1 MHRIVLF
8 FVGLFCSFSLSAQYT
23 LIGNIIDQDGISI
36 PGATV
41 ELLTTNQGAVT
52 GTDGFFIFQKLDQTA
67 YQLRASYLGYE
78 TVTKDVK
85 LTKATTEVTITLV
98 SANFEMPL
106 IEVNGNWANEKTP
119 VTYTNLDAEE
129 IQERNLGQDVPYLL
143 RWTPS
148 TVVTSDAGTGIGYT
162 GIRIRGSDPSRTNVS
177 INGIPLNDAE
187 SQGVFWVDLPDFA
200 TSTSQIQIQRGVGT
214 STNGA
219 GAFGAT
225 INLSTTQINPEP
237 FVEINNSVGS
247 FATLK
252 HNINASTGLIN
263 NKFVVDGR
271 LSRITSDGFIDRAT
285 ARLHSFYL
293 SGAYLG
299 EKQSLRLNV
308 FSGHEVTY
316 QAWNGVPAQ
325 YIEVDSL
332 RNFNTAGTEKFA
344 GEPHD
349 NEVDDY
355 TQTHYQLLYNRKI
368 NSQWNA
374 DLNFHYTRGLGF
386 FEQYKGGEDLID
398 YLVTEDPT
406 VQSDVIRRRWLDN
419 HFYGATYAL
428 NYMSTNQK
436 TQFTLGG
443 ALNQYL
449 GGHYGEAIWSV
460 PTGELKGAP
469 RYYDNDATKTD
480 FNIFG
485 KVNYQLTE
493 KLNGYLDLQYR
504 RVNYEFVGFDIDGE
518 NVTQDD
524 QLNFF
529 NPKFGLVFTP
539 KKGQRLYASFAV
551 ANREPNRSDYTESS
565 PADRPQHETLYNTE
579 IGYRFT
585 GERGFAGINGYLMDY
600 NNQLAITGQ
609 INDVGEYTRR
619 NVPDSYRLGVEL
631 EGAVAITRGLQ
642 LNGNLTLSQN
652 KIKSFTEFIDNWDYW
667 FQDFENTPV
676 EDLEPLQ
683 FENELENT
691 DLALSPNVIAGAEL
705 SYDFLNEISRQSL
718 VIGLMNKY
726 VSDQFID
733 NTSNENTMLP
743 SYFFSDLRLS
753 YDLSAA
759 GPFENI
765 LLTVLVRNLWDAD
778 FSSNAWTYRYRSAG
792 YDGRPDDPYTRLEN
806 ADTSIY
812 NLTGFYP
819 QAGRNIL
826 VGLRLRF

>member
-1 MHRIVLF
+1 MHKIILF
-8 FVGLFCSFSLSAQYT
+8 ISCWLCALSLSAQYT
-23 LIGNIIDQDGISI
+23 LIGNILDQDGASI
-36 PGATV
+36 PGAAV
-41 ELLTTNQGAVT
+41 ELLNTNQGAIT
-52 GTDGFFIFQKLDQTA
+52 GTDGFFIFQKLDQSS
-67 YQLRASYLGYE
+67 YQIQASYLGYE
-78 TVTKDVK
+78 TIVQTVN
-85 LTKATTEVTITLV
+85 LTKATNEVTITLTETD
-98 SANFEMPL
+98 FEMPV

-119 VTYTNLDAEE
+119 ITYTNLEAEE

-200 TSTSQIQIQRGVGT
+200 TSASQIQIQRGVGT

-225 INLSTTQINPEP
+225 INLNTTRVNPEP
-237 FVEINNSVGS
+237 FVEINNSIGS
-247 FATLK
+247 FGTLK
-252 HNINASTGLIN
+252 HNINASTGLLN

-285 ARLHSFYL
+285 ARLHSYYI

-332 RNFNTAGTEKFA
+332 RNFNTAGTEKLL

-355 TQTHYQLLYNRKI
+355 TQTHYQLLYNRTI

-406 VQSDVIRRRWLDN
+406 VLSDVIRRRWLDN
-419 HFYGATYAL
+419 HFYGATYAV
-428 NYMSTNQK
+428 NYLSTDQK
-436 TQFTLGG
+436 IQFTAGG
-443 ALNQYL
+443 AWNQYK

-460 PTGELKGAP
+460 PTGKINNAP

-504 RVNYEFVGFDIDGE
+504 RVNYEFLGFDIDGT

-529 NPKFGLVFTP
+529 NPKLGLVFTP
-539 KKGQRLYASFAV
+539 RSGQRLYASFAV

-565 PADRPQHETLYNTE
+565 PVDRPTHETLYNTE
-579 IGYRFT
+579 IGYRYT
-585 GERGFAGINGYLMDY
+585 GKRGFAGINGYLMDY
-600 NNQLAITGQ
+600 KNQLAVTGQ

-619 NVPDSYRLGVEL
+619 NVADSYRLGVEL
-631 EGAVAITRGLQ
+631 EGALAITHGLQ

-652 KIKSFTEFIDNWDYW
+652 KIKSFTEFIDNWDTW
-667 FQDFENTPV
+667 GQEENK
-676 EDLEPLQ
+676 
-683 FENELENT
+683 LENT

-705 SYDFLNEISRQSL
+705 SYDFLTKNKEQSL
-718 VIGLMNKY
+718 ILGLMNKY
-726 VSDQFID
+726 VSEQFID
-733 NTSNENTMLP
+733 NTSNENTKLP

-753 YDLSAA
+753 YDLGV

-765 LLTVLVRNLWDAD
+765 RLTVLVRNLWDAK
-778 FSSNAWTYRYRSAG
+778 FSTNAWTYRYRSAG
-792 YDGRPDDPYTRLEN
+792 YDGRPDDPYTRLED
-806 ADTSIY
+806 AGTSTY

-819 QAGRNIL
+819 QAGRNVL
-826 VGLRLRF
+826 VGLSLRF

>member
-1 MHRIVLF
+1 MHRIILF
-8 FVGLFCSFSLSAQYT
+8 FTCLLCTFSLYAQYT
-23 LIGNIIDQDGISI
+23 LIGNIVDQNGVSI

-41 ELLTTNQGAVT
+41 ELLNTNQGAIT
-52 GTDGFFIFQKLDQTA
+52 GTDGFFSFQKLDQTS
-67 YQLRASYLGYE
+67 YEIQASYLGYE
-78 TVTKDVK
+78 TITQTVN
-85 LTKATTEVTITLV
+85 LTQPTNEVTLTLTETD
-98 SANFEMPL
+98 FEMPL
-106 IEVNGNWANEKTP
+106 IEVNGNWANDKTP
-119 VTYTNLDAEE
+119 ITYTNLDAEE

-200 TSTSQIQIQRGVGT
+200 TSASQIQIQRGVGT

-225 INLSTTQINPEP
+225 INLNTTAVNAEP
-237 FVEINNSVGS
+237 FVEINNSIGS

-252 HNINASTGLIN
+252 HNINASTGLLN

-285 ARLHSFYL
+285 ARLHSYYL

-299 EKQSLRLNV
+299 ENQSLRLNV

-325 YIEVDSL
+325 YVEVDSL
-332 RNFNTAGTEKFA
+332 RSFNTAGTEKLI

-406 VQSDVIRRRWLDN
+406 VLSDVIRRRWLDN

-428 NYMSTNQK
+428 NYLSTDQK

-443 ALNQYL
+443 AWNQYK

-460 PTGELKGAP
+460 PTGKINDAP

-504 RVNYEFVGFDIDGE
+504 RINYEFLGFDIDGE

-539 KKGQRLYASFAV
+539 KEGQRLYASFAV

-565 PADRPQHETLYNTE
+565 PADRPEHETLYNTE
-579 IGYRFT
+579 IGYRVT
-585 GERGFAGINGYLMDY
+585 GKRGFAGINGYLMDY
-600 NNQLAITGQ
+600 KNQLAVTGQ

-619 NVPDSYRLGVEL
+619 NVADSYRLGVEL

-652 KIKSFTEFIDNWDYW
+652 KIKSFTEFIDNWDTW
-667 FQDFENTPV
+667 GQEENKL
-676 EDLEPLQ
+676 ED
-683 FENELENT
+683 T
-691 DLALSPNVIAGAEL
+691 DLALSPNLIAGAEL
-705 SYDFLNEISRQSL
+705 SYDFFNNVDQQSL
-718 VIGLMNKY
+718 VVGLMNKY

-733 NTSNENTMLP
+733 NTSNENTVLP

-753 YDLSAA
+753 YDLAA

-765 LLTVLVRNLWDAD
+765 RLTVLVRNLWNAK

-792 YDGRPDDPYTRLEN
+792 YDGRPDDPYTRLEDAN
-806 ADTSIY
+806 TSTY

-819 QAGRNIL
+819 QAGRNVL
-826 VGLRLRF
+826 VGLSLRF

>member
-1 MHRIVLF
+1 MQKIILF
-8 FVGLFCSFSLSAQYT
+8 FVGFLCSFSLSAQYT
-23 LIGNIIDQDGISI
+23 LIGNIVDKDGISI

-41 ELLTTNQGAVT
+41 ELLTTNQGAMT
-52 GTDGFFIFQKLDQTA
+52 GTDGFFSFQKLDKTA
-67 YQLRASYLGYE
+67 YQVRASYLGYE
-78 TVTKDVK
+78 TVTRAVK
-85 LTKATTEVTITLV
+85 LTEETTEMTITLIQ
-98 SANFEMPL
+98 ANFDMPL

-119 VTYTNLDAEE
+119 ITYTNLDTEE

-177 INGIPLNDAE
+177 INGIPLNDSE

-219 GAFGAT
+219 GAFGAS
-225 INLSTTQINPEP
+225 INLNTTQLNSES
-237 FVEINNSVGS
+237 FLEINNSIGS
-247 FATLK
+247 FGTLK
-252 HNINASTGLIN
+252 HNINASTGLLN

-271 LSRITSDGFIDRAT
+271 LSRITSDGYIDRAT
-285 ARLHSFYL
+285 AKLHSFYV

-325 YIEVDSL
+325 FIDDDEL
-332 RNFNTAGTEKFA
+332 RKFNTAGTEKTD

-368 NSQWNA
+368 NTQWNA

-398 YLVTEDPT
+398 YLVTEDPAIE
-406 VQSDVIRRRWLDN
+406 SDVVRRRWLDN
-419 HFYGATYAL
+419 HFFGATYAL
-428 NYMSTNQK
+428 NYLSIDQK

-443 ALNQYL
+443 ALNKYL
-449 GGHYGEAIWSV
+449 GGHYGEAIWSTE
-460 PTGELKGAP
+460 TGALNNAP

-480 FNIFG
+480 FNIYG
-485 KVNYQLTE
+485 KVNYQLAK

-504 RVNYEFVGFDIDGE
+504 RVNYEFLGFDIDGQ

-529 NPKFGLVFTP
+529 NPKLGLVFTP
-539 KKGQRLYASFAV
+539 KSGQRLYASFAV
-551 ANREPNRSDYTESS
+551 ANREPNRSDYTEST
-565 PADRPQHETLYNTE
+565 PADRPTHETLYNTE
-579 IGYRFT
+579 IGYRYT
-585 GERGFAGINGYLMDY
+585 GKRGFAGINGYLMDY
-600 NNQLAITGQ
+600 KNQLAITGQ

-619 NVPDSYRLGVEL
+619 NVADSYRLGVEL
-631 EGAVAITRGLQ
+631 EGTVAITRGLQ

-652 KIKSFTEFIDNWDYW
+652 KIKSFTEFIDNWDTW
-667 FQDFENTPV
+667 LQDENK
-676 EDLEPLQ
+676 
-683 FENELENT
+683 LENT
-691 DLALSPNVIAGAEL
+691 DLALSPNIIAGGEL
-705 SYDFLNEISRQSL
+705 SYDFLHKNDQQSL
-718 VIGLMNKY
+718 VVGLMNKY
-726 VSDQFID
+726 VGDQFID
-733 NTSNENTMLP
+733 NTSNENTILP

-753 YDLSAA
+753 YNLAA
-759 GPFENI
+759 TGPFENI
-765 LLTVLVRNLWDAD
+765 LLTVLVRNLWDAK

-792 YDGRPDDPYTRLEN
+792 YDGRPDDPYTRLED
-806 ADTSIY
+806 ADTSTY

-826 VGLRLRF
+826 VGLSLRF